1 MTALLVLLLAC
12 STPPA
17 LPASA
22 IEDETPPTGR
32 LVAAGPVRGFLASP
46 GPSGPAVP
54 AQLRLVRVLD
64 GPTKAAVL
72 ATAATGM
79 VVLAIP
85 PEVDTA
91 RARAYLAG
99 MPKTGPISERCDREA
114 CP

>member
-1 MTALLVLLLAC
+1 MGQLV
-12 STPPA
+12 
-17 LPASA
+17 
-22 IEDETPPTGR
+22 E
-32 LVAAGPVRGFLASP
+32 AGPVRGFLARP
-46 GPSGPAVP
+46 GPSVPAVP

-64 GPTKAAVL
+64 GPTKADAL
-72 ATAATGM
+72 AAAATGM

-99 MPKTGPISERCDREA
+99 MPSIGPITEHCDRET